1 MTEDTNAF
9 NKLPGFKEML
19 ARISRVPPLGSDED
33 APVEV
38 IQRVRDE
45 SNEIVYKLVSDHRLS
60 PAEVR
65 KALGNAFRKS
75 DIWPEGENE
84 IEIRV

>member
-1 MTEDTNAF
+1 MSEDTNAF

-19 ARISRVPPLGSDED
+19 ARISRVPTPGTED
-33 APVEV
+33 DASMEV
-38 IQRVRDE
+38 VQRVRDE
-45 SNEIVYKLVSDHRLS
+45 SNGIVYKLISGHRLS

-65 KALGNAFRKS
+65 KALGNAFRKT
-75 DIWPEGENE
+75 DIWPEDESE